1 MSYKE
6 NIQQVTL
13 RGDAYVLWE
22 YASDE
27 RQDVIC
33 LTGKRNSSF
42 SLSTVILFRFMHN
55 GERHKVEETK
65 QYNLTRRQNGV
76 GNTVDKS
83 TKGRLGGIVLG
94 VTYF

>member
-1 MSYKE
+1 
-6 NIQQVTL
+6 
-13 RGDAYVLWE
+13 
-22 YASDE
+22 
-27 RQDVIC
+27 
-33 LTGKRNSSF
+33 
-42 SLSTVILFRFMHN
+42 MHN